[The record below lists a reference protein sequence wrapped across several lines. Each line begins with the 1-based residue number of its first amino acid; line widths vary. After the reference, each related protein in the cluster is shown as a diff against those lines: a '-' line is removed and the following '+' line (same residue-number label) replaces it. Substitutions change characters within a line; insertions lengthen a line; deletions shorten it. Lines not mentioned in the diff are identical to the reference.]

1 MKLYDERLPAPNP
14 RRVRIFLA
22 EKDLKI
28 PLERVPLAEGAHKR
42 PEYLKKNS
50 LGQVPT
56 LELDDGS
63 TISESVSICRYLEAL
78 HPKPPLF
85 GATAKE
91 QALIDMWVR
100 RSDLRLMAPIGQ
112 VWVNVHPYTKAV
124 MEAQGF
130 ERFEDFGEANK
141 ARSYGAMRWLDKD
154 LGDRPFIAG
163 ERYSMADIVT
173 LCTLD
178 FATFIDLPIP
188 EDCGNLRAWHARV
201 SSRAS
206 ATA

>member
-1 MKLYDERLPAPNP
+1 MKLYNENMPAPNP

-22 EKDLKI
+22 EKGIEI
-28 PLERVPLAEGAHKR
+28 PLERVALVEGKHKS

-85 GATAKE
+85 GADPRE
-91 QALIDMWVR
+91 QGVIDMWIR
-100 RSDLRLMAPIGQ
+100 RSEFRLMMPVGQ
-112 VWVNVHPYTKAV
+112 VWVNWHPFTKPI
-124 MEAQGF
+124 MEAQGVK
-130 ERFEDFGEANK
+130 RFEEFGEANK
-141 ARSYGAMRWLDKD
+141 ERSFGAMRWLDQEI
-154 LGDRPFIAG
+154 GGRPFIAG
-163 ERYSMADIVT
+163 DKFSMADIVT
-173 LCTLD
+173 LSTID
-178 FATFIDLPIP
+178 FAQFIGLPRAEP
-188 EDCGNLRAWHARV
+188 CSNLRAWHKRV

-206 ATA
+206 AAA